1 VTFPPDRIGAGMC
14 YLTTKGQV
22 RWVIR
27 PLHGRVQFERR
38 SYTQEG

>member
-1 VTFPPDRIGAGMC
+1 VTFPPDRIEVGMC

-27 PLHGRVQFERR
+27 LLHGRVHERR